1 MFKSAI
7 FLLLSFLIGGIPTGY
22 ILVKLKDHKD
32 VRTLGSGNIG
42 FTNVLRVSGIW
53 AGIIVLLIDI
63 GKAFFTVYIF
73 SNIMTN
79 IELYRLLFGLS
90 VILGNLFSPYLKFKG
105 GKGVATGL
113 GVSIAI
119 SPYAVILA
127 IIVFLLI
134 LFIFRYVSLGSMLAA
149 FSFLIANTFFYFK
162 FGDVY
167 QLSFSIILFIAV
179 IASHRENINR
189 LIKGTENKIGTK
201 KG

>member
-1 MFKSAI
+1 
-7 FLLLSFLIGGIPTGY
+7 
-22 ILVKLKDHKD
+22 
-32 VRTLGSGNIG
+32 
-42 FTNVLRVSGIW
+42 
-53 AGIIVLLIDI
+53 
-63 GKAFFTVYIF
+63 
-73 SNIMTN
+73 MTN